1 MFESG
6 EVKFVILRL
15 LKEKPR
21 HGYEVIKALEEK
33 LGGYYTPSAGTV
45 YPTLQLLEDEGYVRA
60 VDTEGK
66 KVYHVTPEGERYL
79 EQHRD
84 MLEEILDRVRETVR
98 DFTGGGIGELQGAF
112 VHLAGVTFK
121 RAWRRGPEDPALK
134 RVAEI
139 LRKAADEIQQTW
151 GGGEAG
157 QGRQWSRTGK
167 LRTKWVSSECCFGS
181 WCSGLC
187 TGPGDGRSATWQ
199 WCREGVGPDT
209 PGIVMQPG
217 TCPALRLLLKFDRT
231 TSIRWRV
238 ESAS

>member
-1 MFESG
+1 MGCNSRDDWGFGPGFPFGRWWTGAWQSRGWGPRRRNQMFESG

-45 YPTLQLLEDEGYVRA
+45 YPTLQLLEDEGYIRA

-84 MLEEILDRVRETVR
+84 ILEEILDRVRETVR

-112 VHLAGVTFK
+112 VHLAGATFK

-139 LRKAADEIQQTW
+139 LRKAADEIEETW
-151 GGGEAG
+151 GVQRGSGEAG
-157 QGRQWSRTGK
+157 EAGK
-167 LRTKWVSSECCFGS
+167 
-181 WCSGLC
+181 
-187 TGPGDGRSATWQ
+187 
-199 WCREGVGPDT
+199 
-209 PGIVMQPG
+209 
-217 TCPALRLLLKFDRT
+217 
-231 TSIRWRV
+231 
-238 ESAS
+238 AS